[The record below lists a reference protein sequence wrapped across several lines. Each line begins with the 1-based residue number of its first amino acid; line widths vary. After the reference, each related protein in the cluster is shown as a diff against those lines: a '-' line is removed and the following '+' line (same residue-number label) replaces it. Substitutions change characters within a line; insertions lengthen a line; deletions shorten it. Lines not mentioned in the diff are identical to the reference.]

1 MGKWES
7 GSASETLLIIYNLL
21 IFKIFWDNQNN
32 EILLIK
38 DNLQILKI
46 SQNSQKYLNAS
57 CMHVLKRLKSLDNWI
72 IKCLFTSQKKKKNLY
87 IILLHYSHHDELARS
102 CLQKKK
108 KKKNCLHNMTIW
120 TLEPIY

>member
-1 MGKWES
+1 MWES

-72 IKCLFTSQKKKKNLY
+72 IKCLFRSQKKKKLY
-87 IILLHYSHHDELARS
+87 IILLHYSHHDELAR
-102 CLQKKK
+102 
-108 KKKNCLHNMTIW
+108 
-120 TLEPIY
+120 